1 MLLSVL
7 SLLPSHPYKKT
18 KLVYLF
24 TTKGSYTLMEE
35 KYNKI
40 KRQENIHFTIFSY
53 NKSGHKVQGKNIN
66 MSVYTK

>member
-1 MLLSVL
+1 
-7 SLLPSHPYKKT
+7 
-18 KLVYLF
+18 
-24 TTKGSYTLMEE
+24 MEE